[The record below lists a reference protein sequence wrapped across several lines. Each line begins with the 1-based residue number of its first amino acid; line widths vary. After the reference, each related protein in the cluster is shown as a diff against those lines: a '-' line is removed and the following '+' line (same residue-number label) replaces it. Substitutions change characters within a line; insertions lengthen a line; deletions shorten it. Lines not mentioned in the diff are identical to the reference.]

1 MKKNIKSL
9 NIFLLV
15 SALFITISCTDAIEI
30 TQPGRLGA
38 DQAFKNVNDL
48 QLGLSGVYSTF
59 DHSSEIQFNALFT
72 DELSIGFDNG
82 GQGLGNGTY
91 GFVLNPG
98 SAISGALWAGYYN
111 ALVQSNLLLDATEN
125 ITPEASE
132 QADFNDVRGQA
143 LALRAYAHFQLLA
156 YYSPDLTDDSSPG
169 VIIMDRVPG
178 VDETLPRNTTGEV
191 FTAILNDLTEAEPL
205 IQDDENATFV
215 SKSFV
220 TALRARI
227 ALYRK
232 QYATADG
239 LAQDVLADFPIVD
252 RTAYANIFTDLGND
266 GVIFKLERTI
276 GDGYDRQGATGS
288 AAAGGWAGANF
299 AFVNASVDG
308 SPYFE
313 MGRSL
318 FNLLD
323 PDDIRYDVNV
333 HPSSVVDPDYAN
345 SANPRNSDILA
356 IGKYTGSEG
365 QPLMNDLKIFRS
377 AEFLLIRAEAAAANN
392 NLVAAAGFIKQL
404 RDARFTAAQ
413 PLPVYGNRQEALR
426 AVLNERRIE
435 LAFEGHRWLDLK
447 RLGVDAGVGVERDPI
462 DCAVNGACTLAAN
475 DFRMRSVP
483 VPLAELNANP
493 VIAQNPG
500 Y

>member
-15 SALFITISCTDAIEI
+15 SALFITISCSDAIEI
-30 TQPGRLGA
+30 VQPGRLGA
-38 DQAFKNVNDL
+38 DQAFKTVNDL

-82 GQGLGNGTY
+82 GQGIGDGTFA
-91 GFVLNPG
+91 FVLNPG
-98 SAISGALWAGYYN
+98 STISNAIWAGYYN
-111 ALVQSNLLLDATEN
+111 SLVQSNLLLDAAEN
-125 ITPEASE
+125 ITPSSSE
-132 QADFNDVRGQA
+132 QADYNDVKGQA
-143 LALRAYAHFQLLA
+143 LALRAYAHFQLLS

-191 FTAILNDLTEAEPL
+191 FNSILDDLAAAEPL
-205 IQDDENATFV
+205 VQGAANATFV
-215 SKSFV
+215 SKAFV
-220 TALRARI
+220 NALRARV

-232 QYATADG
+232 QYTTADG
-239 LAQDVLADFPIVD
+239 LAQQLLANFPIVG
-252 RTAYANIFTDLGND
+252 RSAYADIFTDVGTA

-276 GDGYDRQGATGS
+276 GDGYDRQGSTGS

-318 FNLLD
+318 FNLLST
-323 PDDIRYDVNV
+323 DDIRYNVNV

-345 SANPRNSDILA
+345 SADPRNSDILA

-377 AEFLLIRAEAAAANN
+377 AEFLLMRAEASIAGN
-392 NLVAAAGFIKQL
+392 NLPVAATYIKQL
-404 RDARFTAAQ
+404 RDARFTAPQ
-413 PLPVYGNRQEALR
+413 PLPVYANQQEAYRDL
-426 AVLNERRIE
+426 LNERRIE

-447 RLGVDAGVGVERDPI
+447 RLGANAGVGVDRDPI
-462 DCAVNGACTLAAN
+462 DCAVNGACSLPAT

-483 VPLAELNANP
+483 VPLGELNANP
-493 VIAQNPG
+493 VISQNPG